1 MSLPT
6 INQIV
11 EGPNSLGFSGTG
23 PYEPSIASSASSS
36 QASIFSDAASAQSSV
51 ASSISDDFRSSQEDV
66 RDRYCAPAQEQLKYS
81 KVAAHLSQACHKQL
95 SYADVTSV
103 PSQQR
108 QHPRRCSSAKN
119 HRPPPLVRQA
129 DRKVNFVDNLVDSAT
144 QMVEVIW
151 PLSMVPSNAIEGSS
165 GRSVLPLRT
174 YIEET
179 LRRSRTSYSTLQVAL
194 YYLILIKPWVPK
206 RDFTMEQTGDCPADR
221 ALMCGRRMFLAA
233 LILASKYLQDRNYS
247 AKAWSKMSGLPVK
260 EINANERTFLAKIGW
275 KLHVAKPLFD
285 RWTDVVIKYQTMPP
299 PSPGQ
304 SSAVEE
310 LCWKKLVPM
319 LTPELDNV
327 PLPERMAKS
336 VMESVACAEL
346 PLPALAPPSLARSPV
361 NAMNVNSSSQE
372 TTPTPASI
380 FPPRFLEPRPNIA
393 PPTPA
398 LARMGPL
405 PTPQLTPAISS
416 IASSTPAVSAC
427 GPRRPSMCSAMA
439 FAQRAGF
446 NRCIG
451 DEFPGAGLERYQTRR
466 PSVSSTLSSR
476 SSPESMISDHSRSS
490 RASSISSVTTASSAA
505 SCVAPPRANLARL
518 ATTRNAR
525 MPLSSADVME
535 EDDKES
541 KSNSAQPIVI
551 SDDETAEHS
560 PPNFAISQRKLH
572 APHRHSKQHQQQQQ
586 QHQPTSAPAAEKSRK
601 RHRPTRGNRRNDLYD
616 EVRFQLQEEEAED
629 DDVQMLDL
637 VSNDSDEDMVSPSP
651 AAAQASAM
659 LRRDMYQCKEAQPL
673 RLPVQKNEGKKRTCC
688 DTSAAA
694 RFGFGPQAV
703 FGRA

>member
-1 MSLPT
+1 M
-6 INQIV
+6 
-11 EGPNSLGFSGTG
+11 NSPGKDPKLRNN
-23 PYEPSIASSASSS
+23 P
-36 QASIFSDAASAQSSV
+36 
-51 ASSISDDFRSSQEDV
+51 
-66 RDRYCAPAQEQLKYS
+66 K
-81 KVAAHLSQACHKQL
+81 
-95 SYADVTSV
+95 
-103 PSQQR
+103 
-108 QHPRRCSSAKN
+108 
-119 HRPPPLVRQA
+119 
-129 DRKVNFVDNLVDSAT
+129 DSAT

-151 PLSMVPSNAIEGSS
+151 PLSMVPSSAIEGSS

-304 SSAVEE
+304 SIAVEE

-346 PLPALAPPSLARSPV
+346 PLPSMAPPLTRSPV
-361 NAMNVNSSSQE
+361 NAMNVDSSSQE

-416 IASSTPAVSAC
+416 ISSSTPAVSAC

-446 NRCIG
+446 NRCVG
-451 DEFPGAGLERYQTRR
+451 DEFPGTGLERYQIRR

-490 RASSISSVTTASSAA
+490 RASSISSVTTVSSAS

-541 KSNSAQPIVI
+541 KNNSTQPIVI
-551 SDDETAEHS
+551 SDDETSELS
-560 PPNFAISQRKLH
+560 PPNFAISQRKMH
-572 APHRHSKQHQQQQQ
+572 APHRHSKQHTQQQQQQ

-688 DTSAAA
+688 DTSAVA

>member
-1 MSLPT
+1 M
-6 INQIV
+6 
-11 EGPNSLGFSGTG
+11 
-23 PYEPSIASSASSS
+23 
-36 QASIFSDAASAQSSV
+36 
-51 ASSISDDFRSSQEDV
+51 
-66 RDRYCAPAQEQLKYS
+66 
-81 KVAAHLSQACHKQL
+81 
-95 SYADVTSV
+95 
-103 PSQQR
+103 
-108 QHPRRCSSAKN
+108 
-119 HRPPPLVRQA
+119 
-129 DRKVNFVDNLVDSAT
+129 
-144 QMVEVIW
+144 
-151 PLSMVPSNAIEGSS
+151 
-165 GRSVLPLRT
+165 PLRT

-206 RDFTMEQTGDCPADR
+206 RDFTMEQPGDCSANR

-299 PSPGQ
+299 PPSPGQ
-304 SSAVEE
+304 GIAVEE
-310 LCWKKLVPM
+310 MCWKKLVPM
-319 LTPELDNV
+319 LTPELDNI

-336 VMESVACAEL
+336 VMESAACAEL
-346 PLPALAPPSLARSPV
+346 PLPTLAPVQAKSAI
-361 NAMNVNSSSQE
+361 NAAGVDSTSQE
-372 TTPTPASI
+372 TTPTPATI

-405 PTPQLTPAISS
+405 PTPQMTPSVSS
-416 IASSTPAVSAC
+416 IASSTPAVSAS
-427 GPRRPSMCSAMA
+427 GTRRSSMCSAMA

-446 NRCIG
+446 NRCVS
-451 DEFPGAGLERYQTRR
+451 DDFPNAGLERYQSRR
-466 PSVSSTLSSR
+466 PSVSSSLSSR
-476 SSPESMISDHSRSS
+476 SSPESMISDLSRSS
-490 RASSISSVTTASSAA
+490 RASSISSVTTVSSAA

-535 EDDKES
+535 EDDKEE
-541 KSNSAQPIVI
+541 KGNSTEPIVI
-551 SDDETAEHS
+551 SEDEHS
-560 PPNFAISQRKLH
+560 PPDFSISQRKLH
-572 APHRHSKQHQQQQQ
+572 APNRHTKHYQQQP
-586 QHQPTSAPAAEKSRK
+586 QHQPTSAPAEKSRK

-616 EVRFQLQEEEAED
+616 EVRFQLQEEAED

-637 VSNDSDEDMVSPSP
+637 VSNDSDEDMASPSP
-651 AAAQASAM
+651 AVAQATAM
-659 LRRDMYQCKEAQPL
+659 LRRDFYQCKEAQPL

-688 DTSAAA
+688 DSSA
-694 RFGFGPQAV
+694 RFAFGPQAV
-703 FGRA
+703 YSRA

>member
-1 MSLPT
+1 
-6 INQIV
+6 
-11 EGPNSLGFSGTG
+11 
-23 PYEPSIASSASSS
+23 
-36 QASIFSDAASAQSSV
+36 
-51 ASSISDDFRSSQEDV
+51 
-66 RDRYCAPAQEQLKYS
+66 
-81 KVAAHLSQACHKQL
+81 
-95 SYADVTSV
+95 
-103 PSQQR
+103 
-108 QHPRRCSSAKN
+108 
-119 HRPPPLVRQA
+119 
-129 DRKVNFVDNLVDSAT
+129 
-144 QMVEVIW
+144 MVEVIW
-151 PLSMVPSNAIEGSS
+151 PLSMVPSGAIEGSS

-206 RDFTMEQTGDCPADR
+206 RDFTMEQTGDCPANR

-260 EINANERTFLAKIGW
+260 EINANERTFLAKIDW

-304 SSAVEE
+304 SIAVEE

-336 VMESVACAEL
+336 VMESVAYAEL
-346 PLPALAPPSLARSPV
+346 PVPAMAPPPLTRSPV
-361 NAMNVNSSSQE
+361 SAMNVDSTSQE

-380 FPPRFLEPRPNIA
+380 IPPRFLEPRPNIA

-405 PTPQLTPAISS
+405 PTPQLTPSISS

-446 NRCIG
+446 NRCVG
-451 DEFPGAGLERYQTRR
+451 DEFPGAGLERYQSRR
-466 PSVSSTLSSR
+466 PSVSSTISSR

-490 RASSISSVTTASSAA
+490 RASSISSVTTVSSAA

-551 SDDETAEHS
+551 SDDETAELS

-586 QHQPTSAPAAEKSRK
+586 QYQPTSAPAAEKSRK

-629 DDVQMLDL
+629 DDDVQMLDL

-651 AAAQASAM
+651 AAVQASAI
-659 LRRDMYQCKEAQPL
+659 LRRDAYQCKEAQTL

-688 DTSAAA
+688 DTSAVA

>member
-1 MSLPT
+1 MLCSL
-6 INQIV
+6 INPFQ
-11 EGPNSLGFSGTG
+11 
-23 PYEPSIASSASSS
+23 
-36 QASIFSDAASAQSSV
+36 
-51 ASSISDDFRSSQEDV
+51 
-66 RDRYCAPAQEQLKYS
+66 
-81 KVAAHLSQACHKQL
+81 
-95 SYADVTSV
+95 
-103 PSQQR
+103 
-108 QHPRRCSSAKN
+108 
-119 HRPPPLVRQA
+119 
-129 DRKVNFVDNLVDSAT
+129 DSAT

-151 PLSMVPSNAIEGSS
+151 PLSMVPSSSAEGTT
-165 GRSVLPLRT
+165 GRCVLPLRT

-194 YYLILIKPWVPK
+194 YYLILIKPFVPK
-206 RDFTMEQTGDCPADR
+206 RDFTMEQSGDCPANR

-299 PSPGQ
+299 PASPGQ
-304 SSAVEE
+304 SIAVEE
-310 LCWKKLVPM
+310 MCWRKLVPM
-319 LTPELDNV
+319 LTPELDNI
-327 PLPERMAKS
+327 PLPERMAKA
-336 VMESVACAEL
+336 VMESAVCAEL
-346 PLPALAPPSLARSPV
+346 PLPALAPTQTKSALSALSV
-361 NAMNVNSSSQE
+361 ESSSQE

-405 PTPQLTPAISS
+405 PTPQMTPSVSS
-416 IASSTPAVSAC
+416 IASSTPAVSAS
-427 GPRRPSMCSAMA
+427 GTRRPSICSAMA

-446 NRCIG
+446 NRCVS
-451 DEFPGAGLERYQTRR
+451 DDFPHAGLERYQSRR
-466 PSVSSTLSSR
+466 QSVSSTLSSR
-476 SSPESMISDHSRSS
+476 SSPESMISDNSRSS
-490 RASSISSVTTASSAA
+490 RASSISSVTTVSSAA

-535 EDDKES
+535 EDDKENKGS
-541 KSNSAQPIVI
+541 STQPIIV
-551 SDDETAEHS
+551 SEDEEITGLS
-560 PPNFAISQRKLH
+560 PPDFSISQRKLH
-572 APHRHSKQHQQQQQ
+572 TPNRHTKQHQLLQQQQ
-586 QHQPTSAPAAEKSRK
+586 QPTSAPASRK

-616 EVRFQLQEEEAED
+616 EVRFQLQEEAEDD

-637 VSNDSDEDMVSPSP
+637 VSNDSDEDMASPSP

-659 LRRDMYQCKEAQPL
+659 LRRDFYQCKEAQTL

-688 DTSAAA
+688 DSSA
-694 RFGFGPQAV
+694 RLGFGLQAV
-703 FGRA
+703 YSRA

>member
-1 MSLPT
+1 MIHSDKT
-6 INQIV
+6 FAKINFP
-11 EGPNSLGFSGTG
+11 E
-23 PYEPSIASSASSS
+23 
-36 QASIFSDAASAQSSV
+36 
-51 ASSISDDFRSSQEDV
+51 
-66 RDRYCAPAQEQLKYS
+66 
-81 KVAAHLSQACHKQL
+81 
-95 SYADVTSV
+95 
-103 PSQQR
+103 
-108 QHPRRCSSAKN
+108 
-119 HRPPPLVRQA
+119 
-129 DRKVNFVDNLVDSAT
+129 DSAT

-151 PLSMVPSNAIEGSS
+151 PLSMVPSSAAEGTS
-165 GRSVLPLRT
+165 GRCVLPLRT

-194 YYLILIKPWVPK
+194 YYLILIKPFVPN
-206 RDFTMEQTGDCPADR
+206 RDFTMEQSGDCPANR

-299 PSPGQ
+299 PASPGQ
-304 SSAVEE
+304 SIAVEE
-310 LCWKKLVPM
+310 MCWKKLVPM
-319 LTPELDNV
+319 LTPELDNI

-336 VMESVACAEL
+336 VMESAACAEL
-346 PLPALAPPSLARSPV
+346 PLPALAPTQTKSAI
-361 NAMNVNSSSQE
+361 NALSVESTSQE

-405 PTPQLTPAISS
+405 PTPQMTPSVSS
-416 IASSTPAVSAC
+416 IASSTPAVSAN
-427 GPRRPSMCSAMA
+427 GTRRPSICSAMA
-439 FAQRAGF
+439 FVQRAGF
-446 NRCIG
+446 NRCVS
-451 DEFPGAGLERYQTRR
+451 DDPHAALERYQSRR
-466 PSVSSTLSSR
+466 QSVSSTLSSR

-490 RASSISSVTTASSAA
+490 RASSISSVTTVSSAA

-535 EDDKES
+535 EDDKEN
-541 KSNSAQPIVI
+541 KSSNAQPIVV
-551 SDDETAEHS
+551 SEDEEITGLS
-560 PPNFAISQRKLH
+560 PPDFSVSQRKL
-572 APHRHSKQHQQQQQ
+572 PNRHTKQHRMQQQQQ
-586 QHQPTSAPAAEKSRK
+586 QPTSAPAAEKSRK

-616 EVRFQLQEEEAED
+616 EVRFQLQEEAED
-629 DDVQMLDL
+629 EDVQMLDL
-637 VSNDSDEDMVSPSP
+637 VSNDSDEDMTSPSP
-651 AAAQASAM
+651 AVAQASAM
-659 LRRDMYQCKEAQPL
+659 LRRDLYQCKEAQTL

-688 DTSAAA
+688 DTSA
-694 RFGFGPQAV
+694 RLGFGLQAV
-703 FGRA
+703 YSRA

>member
-1 MSLPT
+1 
-6 INQIV
+6 
-11 EGPNSLGFSGTG
+11 
-23 PYEPSIASSASSS
+23 
-36 QASIFSDAASAQSSV
+36 
-51 ASSISDDFRSSQEDV
+51 
-66 RDRYCAPAQEQLKYS
+66 
-81 KVAAHLSQACHKQL
+81 
-95 SYADVTSV
+95 
-103 PSQQR
+103 
-108 QHPRRCSSAKN
+108 
-119 HRPPPLVRQA
+119 
-129 DRKVNFVDNLVDSAT
+129 
-144 QMVEVIW
+144 MVEVIW
-151 PLSMVPSNAIEGSS
+151 PLSMVPSSAIEGSS

-206 RDFTMEQTGDCPADR
+206 RDFTMEQTGDCSANR

-299 PSPGQ
+299 AASPGQ
-304 SSAVEE
+304 GIAIEE
-310 LCWKKLVPM
+310 MCWKKLVPM

-327 PLPERMAKS
+327 PVPERMVKS
-336 VMESVACAEL
+336 VMESTANAEL
-346 PLPALAPPSLARSPV
+346 PIPTLAPLTRVKSPA
-361 NAMNVNSSSQE
+361 NAMNVDSTSHE
-372 TTPTPASI
+372 TTPTPATI

-405 PTPQLTPAISS
+405 PTPQLTPSISS

-446 NRCIG
+446 NRCVS
-451 DEFPGAGLERYQTRR
+451 DELPCSGLEKYQTRR
-466 PSVSSTLSSR
+466 PSISSTLSSR

-490 RASSISSVTTASSAA
+490 RASSISSVTTVSSAS

-518 ATTRNAR
+518 ATTRSAR

-535 EDDKES
+535 EDDKEN
-541 KSNSAQPIVI
+541 KNSAAHPNI
-551 SDDETAEHS
+551 SSEDDITELS
-560 PPNFAISQRKLH
+560 PPDFSISQRKMH
-572 APHRHSKQHQQQQQ
+572 APHRHSKHHSQQQQGGH
-586 QHQPTSAPAAEKSRK
+586 HQPTSAPAAEKSRK
-601 RHRPTRGNRRNDLYD
+601 RHRPARGNRRNDLYD
-616 EVRFQLQEEEAED
+616 EVRFQLQEEAED
-629 DDVQMLDL
+629 DDEDVQMLDL
-637 VSNDSDEDMVSPSP
+637 ISNNDSDEEMASSPSP

-659 LRRDMYQCKEAQPL
+659 LRRDLYQCKEAQPL

-688 DTSAAA
+688 DTSA
-694 RFGFGPQAV
+694 RLSFGPQPV
-703 FGRA
+703 YSRA

>member
-1 MSLPT
+1 
-6 INQIV
+6 
-11 EGPNSLGFSGTG
+11 
-23 PYEPSIASSASSS
+23 
-36 QASIFSDAASAQSSV
+36 
-51 ASSISDDFRSSQEDV
+51 
-66 RDRYCAPAQEQLKYS
+66 
-81 KVAAHLSQACHKQL
+81 
-95 SYADVTSV
+95 
-103 PSQQR
+103 
-108 QHPRRCSSAKN
+108 
-119 HRPPPLVRQA
+119 
-129 DRKVNFVDNLVDSAT
+129 
-144 QMVEVIW
+144 MVEVIW
-151 PLSMVPSNAIEGSS
+151 PLSMVPSSAIEGSS

-260 EINANERTFLAKIGW
+260 EINANERTFLAKINW

-304 SSAVEE
+304 SIAVEE

-346 PLPALAPPSLARSPV
+346 PLPALAPPPLTRSPV
-361 NAMNVNSSSQE
+361 NAMNVDSSSQE

-416 IASSTPAVSAC
+416 
-427 GPRRPSMCSAMA
+427 
-439 FAQRAGF
+439 
-446 NRCIG
+446 
-451 DEFPGAGLERYQTRR
+451 
-466 PSVSSTLSSR
+466 
-476 SSPESMISDHSRSS
+476 
-490 RASSISSVTTASSAA
+490 
-505 SCVAPPRANLARL
+505 LA
-518 ATTRNAR
+518 
-525 MPLSSADVME
+525 
-535 EDDKES
+535 
-541 KSNSAQPIVI
+541 
-551 SDDETAEHS
+551 
-560 PPNFAISQRKLH
+560 
-572 APHRHSKQHQQQQQ
+572 
-586 QHQPTSAPAAEKSRK
+586 
-601 RHRPTRGNRRNDLYD
+601 
-616 EVRFQLQEEEAED
+616 
-629 DDVQMLDL
+629 
-637 VSNDSDEDMVSPSP
+637 
-651 AAAQASAM
+651 
-659 LRRDMYQCKEAQPL
+659 
-673 RLPVQKNEGKKRTCC
+673 
-688 DTSAAA
+688 
-694 RFGFGPQAV
+694 
-703 FGRA
+703 

>member
-6 INQIV
+6 INQLV
-11 EGPNSLGFSGTG
+11 QGPNPLGFSGTG

-36 QASIFSDAASAQSSV
+36 QTSIFSDAASAQSSV

-66 RDRYCAPAQEQLKYS
+66 RDRYCAPAQQPPKYS
-81 KVAAHLSQACHKQL
+81 NVAAHLSQACQKPL

-108 QHPRRCSSAKN
+108 QHPRRSSSAKT

-151 PLSMVPSNAIEGSS
+151 PLSMVPSSAIEGSS

-260 EINANERTFLAKIGW
+260 EINANERTFLAKINW

-304 SSAVEE
+304 SIAVEE

-346 PLPALAPPSLARSPV
+346 PLPSMAPPLTRSPV
-361 NAMNVNSSSQE
+361 NAMNVDSSSQE

-380 FPPRFLEPRPNIA
+380 FSQNFQ
-393 PPTPA
+393 
-398 LARMGPL
+398 GPL
-405 PTPQLTPAISS
+405 DLYLHFSLLHDSPAIPHCPICLSKPQVPLPPLGASFSS
-416 IASSTPAVSAC
+416 
-427 GPRRPSMCSAMA
+427 
-439 FAQRAGF
+439 
-446 NRCIG
+446 
-451 DEFPGAGLERYQTRR
+451 
-466 PSVSSTLSSR
+466 
-476 SSPESMISDHSRSS
+476 
-490 RASSISSVTTASSAA
+490 
-505 SCVAPPRANLARL
+505 
-518 ATTRNAR
+518 
-525 MPLSSADVME
+525 
-535 EDDKES
+535 
-541 KSNSAQPIVI
+541 
-551 SDDETAEHS
+551 
-560 PPNFAISQRKLH
+560 
-572 APHRHSKQHQQQQQ
+572 
-586 QHQPTSAPAAEKSRK
+586 
-601 RHRPTRGNRRNDLYD
+601 
-616 EVRFQLQEEEAED
+616 
-629 DDVQMLDL
+629 
-637 VSNDSDEDMVSPSP
+637 
-651 AAAQASAM
+651 
-659 LRRDMYQCKEAQPL
+659 
-673 RLPVQKNEGKKRTCC
+673 
-688 DTSAAA
+688 
-694 RFGFGPQAV
+694 
-703 FGRA
+703 

>member
-1 MSLPT
+1 MLCSL
-6 INQIV
+6 INPFQ
-11 EGPNSLGFSGTG
+11 
-23 PYEPSIASSASSS
+23 
-36 QASIFSDAASAQSSV
+36 
-51 ASSISDDFRSSQEDV
+51 
-66 RDRYCAPAQEQLKYS
+66 
-81 KVAAHLSQACHKQL
+81 
-95 SYADVTSV
+95 
-103 PSQQR
+103 
-108 QHPRRCSSAKN
+108 
-119 HRPPPLVRQA
+119 
-129 DRKVNFVDNLVDSAT
+129 DSAT

-151 PLSMVPSNAIEGSS
+151 PLSMVPSSAAEGTT
-165 GRSVLPLRT
+165 GRCVLPLRT

-194 YYLILIKPWVPK
+194 YYLILIKPFVPK
-206 RDFTMEQTGDCPADR
+206 RDFTMEQSGDCPANR

-299 PSPGQ
+299 PASPGQ
-304 SSAVEE
+304 SIAVEE
-310 LCWKKLVPM
+310 MCWKKLVPM
-319 LTPELDNV
+319 LTPELDNI
-327 PLPERMAKS
+327 PLPERMAKA
-336 VMESVACAEL
+336 VMESAACAEL
-346 PLPALAPPSLARSPV
+346 PLPALAPTQTKSALSALGV
-361 NAMNVNSSSQE
+361 ESSSQE

-405 PTPQLTPAISS
+405 PTPQMTPSVSS
-416 IASSTPAVSAC
+416 IASSTPAVGAS
-427 GPRRPSMCSAMA
+427 GTRRPSICSAMA

-446 NRCIG
+446 NRCVS
-451 DEFPGAGLERYQTRR
+451 DDFPHAGLERYQSRR
-466 PSVSSTLSSR
+466 QSVSSTLSSR
-476 SSPESMISDHSRSS
+476 SSPESMVSDNSRSS
-490 RASSISSVTTASSAA
+490 RASSISSVTTVSSAA

-535 EDDKES
+535 EDDKENKGS
-541 KSNSAQPIVI
+541 STQPIIV
-551 SDDETAEHS
+551 SEDEEITGLS
-560 PPNFAISQRKLH
+560 PPDFSISQRKLH
-572 APHRHSKQHQQQQQ
+572 APNRHTKQHQLLQQQQQ
-586 QHQPTSAPAAEKSRK
+586 QPTSAPASRK

-616 EVRFQLQEEEAED
+616 EVRFQLQEEAEDD

-637 VSNDSDEDMVSPSP
+637 VSNDSDEDMASPSP

-659 LRRDMYQCKEAQPL
+659 LRRDFYQCKEAQTL

-688 DTSAAA
+688 DSSA
-694 RFGFGPQAV
+694 RLGFGLQAV
-703 FGRA
+703 YSRA